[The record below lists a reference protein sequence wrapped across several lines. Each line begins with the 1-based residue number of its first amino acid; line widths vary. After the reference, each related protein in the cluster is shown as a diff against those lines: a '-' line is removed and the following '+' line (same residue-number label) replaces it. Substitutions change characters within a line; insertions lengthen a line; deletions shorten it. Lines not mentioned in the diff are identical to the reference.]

1 MKDNKER
8 INELALQLKN
18 GDKSVFE
25 ELYKLTSSKAYFLAF
40 QICGNEHE
48 AEDIVQDSYVA
59 MLDRIGT
66 LEKSESFMSWFN
78 RIVANRSKD
87 CLKKKKPRLFDDGEE
102 KAFAVIPDET
112 GEFSPEENVDRDE
125 LRTAV
130 MDAVRELSAD
140 KRACVL
146 MRYYENMSVNDI
158 AESMEIPVSTVKNR
172 LWRARRDLKSVF
184 ERKGITAAYS
194 VAPLGVVTWAVNATY
209 EIVSQ
214 TFENSHVAA
223 KIFSGIAVAGTA
235 AATGAVATAGTTA
248 AAGTGIAAK
257 AAAATT
263 LQKVVSGLVVAGVV
277 TGSTIGITS
286 VVRNRKHKDDI
297 PTTSYAETVEDAV
310 VPAPIE
316 EELPVQVVE
325 KDEENPK
332 HDAVYVQPIVNTAS
346 KKTQYA
352 GTIYE
357 GINVMDFDKNYN
369 RFYCDFCAEKTG
381 YYLIYYKNNDEN
393 KLKVSFDDTIEGWSY
408 YGNDDEK
415 VVNYWWTEPERE
427 KYYAPYPAKDSE
439 TDISTV
445 TSHPDYMTDYPKTL
459 LYTEKGT
466 RFIITE
472 SEENIE
478 NAELVV
484 EYYGE
489 EITDVEFLNDSLNN
503 RILDYN
509 LMAPYATSYN
519 NYFRMNQ
526 FDVNIKFSSGKE
538 LFMGG
543 TEIEYYIPDGIKA
556 GENNAVFLFPGK
568 GIEKKMVIHDM
579 SEYITEIEV
588 NELDEFLEF
597 KINENGFDLSEPEE
611 YTVTVTYSDGTKETF
626 NGAEWDKKLTFDDG
640 TAVIIEFTQPKLTDR
655 ESVQFI
661 VAAGDVEFVRET
673 CQLTGIDP
681 IGYTKRL
688 IVVSAEVIDCY
699 WQLTKPSYE
708 NLFTETESI
717 DDFKFY
723 LDEALDITSFNTR
736 ECMDRLFGYGL
747 DLFITFIK
755 IASENIIVY

>member
-18 GDKSVFE
+18 GDRSVFE

-40 QICGNEHE
+40 QICGDEHE

-59 MLDRIGT
+59 MLDKIGS

-87 CLKKKKPRLFDDGEE
+87 CLKKKKPRLFEDGEE
-102 KAFAVIPDET
+102 KAFAVIPDESE
-112 GEFSPEENVDRDE
+112 EFSPEGNVDRDE
-125 LRTAV
+125 LRTTV
-130 MDAVRELSAD
+130 MDAVRDLSAD

-146 MRYYENMSVNDI
+146 MRYFENMSVNDI
-158 AESMEIPVSTVKNR
+158 AESMEIPVSTVKNK
-172 LWRARRDLKSVF
+172 LWRARKDLKSVF

-209 EIVSQ
+209 EIASQ
-214 TFENSHVAA
+214 SFENSHAAA

-235 AATGAVATAGTTA
+235 AATGAAATAGTTA

-286 VVRNRKHKDDI
+286 VVRNRK
-297 PTTSYAETVEDAV
+297 PEETVPATSYTETVEEAV
-310 VPAPIE
+310 VPVTEPV
-316 EELPVQVVE
+316 PVQIVE
-325 KDEENPK
+325 KNEENPK
-332 HDAVYVQPIVNTAS
+332 HDAVYVQQIVNTAS
-346 KKTQYA
+346 EKTQYA

-357 GINVMDFDKNYN
+357 GINIINFDENYN
-369 RFYCDFCAEKTG
+369 RFYCDFYAEQTG
-381 YYLIYYKNNDEN
+381 YYLIYYKNNEDN
-393 KLKVSFDDTIEGWSY
+393 KLKVSFDDTILGWSY
-408 YGNDDEK
+408 YGDNGK
-415 VVNYWWTEPERE
+415 KTVNYWWTESERE
-427 KYYAPYPAKDSE
+427 KYYGRYPGKDSE
-439 TDISTV
+439 TDITTV

-459 LYTEKGT
+459 LYTEKGN
-466 RFIITE
+466 RFIITA
-472 SEENIE
+472 SEEEIE

-489 EITDVEFLNDSLNN
+489 EITDVEFLNNSLNN

-543 TEIEYYIPDGIKA
+543 TEIEYYIPDGIKV
-556 GENNAVFLFPGK
+556 GENDAVFLFPGK
-568 GIEKKMVIHDM
+568 GIEKKMIIHDM

-588 NELDEFLEF
+588 NELDEFLKF
-597 KINENGFDLSEPEE
+597 KINENGFDLNNPEE

-626 NGAEWDKKLTFDDG
+626 NGAEWDKKIVLDDG
-640 TAVIIEFTQPKLTDR
+640 TAVIIEFTQPDLTDR

-661 VAAGDVEFVRET
+661 VAAGDVEFIREP
-673 CQLTGIDP
+673 CQLTGVDP
-681 IGYTKRL
+681 VGYTKRL
-688 IVVSAEVIDCY
+688 IVVSAEVVECY
-699 WQLTKPSYE
+699 WEFTKPSYE
-708 NLFTETESI
+708 NLFTESESFEEFMI
-717 DDFKFY
+717 Y
-723 LDEALDITSFNTR
+723 LDDAVYITSFNTR
-736 ECMDRLFGYGL
+736 ECLDRLFGYGI

-755 IASENIIVY
+755 IASENIIVF